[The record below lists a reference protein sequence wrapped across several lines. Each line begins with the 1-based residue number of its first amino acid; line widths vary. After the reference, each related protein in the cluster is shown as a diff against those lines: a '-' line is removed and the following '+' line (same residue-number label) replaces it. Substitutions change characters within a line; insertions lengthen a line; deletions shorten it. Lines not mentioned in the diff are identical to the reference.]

1 MNKNR
6 IEIIKTAELS
16 IDKGEYVL
24 YWMQQSM
31 RVNYNHALNYAIERA
46 NESFLPVLVYF
57 TIDTAFP
64 YINKRSL
71 FFMLEGL
78 EEVKEELTNKGIN
91 FIIEIGNVK
100 DTINKYLKHTMLL
113 ITDKGYL
120 RYQKSIREECFGLI
134 DKNYPNIRI
143 VMIDQDVI
151 VPVNIVSQKV
161 EYGAYTIRPK
171 ITKMYLDYLD
181 FHNLKE
187 VENKTK
193 LNYQNID
200 IKFLYSVINVDESVF
215 KSEVYIGGYSQAKK
229 ILYDFINNKLNYY
242 LASSDPGLDLT
253 SKLSMYLHFGQI
265 SSLEI
270 LGYVLQAISNKQIDK
285 NVADSFIEQVLIR
298 RELAYNYVT
307 YNKYYDNFSFI
318 TESWAYKTMNEHAND
333 KKEYIYSISEMI
345 KLKTHDI
352 YFNAAMK
359 EMLETGYM
367 HNYMRMYWA
376 KKIIEWTPTFEEAYN
391 IIVLL
396 NNKYFIDGRD
406 ANSYAGIAWCFGKH
420 DRPWKERN
428 IFGKLRYMNDKGLE
442 RKFDINK
449 YINRINSL

>member
-200 IKFLYSVINVDESVF
+200 IKFLYSVINVDDSVF

-229 ILYDFINNKLNYY
+229 ILYDFINN
-242 LASSDPGLDLT
+242 
-253 SKLSMYLHFGQI
+253 
-265 SSLEI
+265 
-270 LGYVLQAISNKQIDK
+270 
-285 NVADSFIEQVLIR
+285 
-298 RELAYNYVT
+298 
-307 YNKYYDNFSFI
+307 
-318 TESWAYKTMNEHAND
+318 
-333 KKEYIYSISEMI
+333 
-345 KLKTHDI
+345 
-352 YFNAAMK
+352 
-359 EMLETGYM
+359 
-367 HNYMRMYWA
+367 
-376 KKIIEWTPTFEEAYN
+376 
-391 IIVLL
+391 
-396 NNKYFIDGRD
+396 
-406 ANSYAGIAWCFGKH
+406 
-420 DRPWKERN
+420 
-428 IFGKLRYMNDKGLE
+428 
-442 RKFDINK
+442 
-449 YINRINSL
+449 